1 MRKLIILVILIAF
14 SVPLLGHTQAKGD
27 GIALR
32 DYTPQSTLL
41 QSLQLR
47 SQAQL
52 GKLVYLPESDF
63 DQAEASKIISRLD
76 KLPSTILSK
85 MVEEGIQLHL
95 FEGNLTDQPTAEH
108 LKGVIPRGYTSNKT
122 WDDVPGVGG
131 SKVVLVKIGASAKG
145 SGHGSVNLELHE
157 LAHSIDRY
165 VYDEI
170 RSNPTYLK
178 IWKQERNILFPGQS
192 YFINY
197 PEEYFAETFAM
208 YYLSEETKE
217 ILKKEAPKTYAFF
230 NSLSTIK

>member
-1 MRKLIILVILIAF
+1 MRKLFFLIILIAF
-14 SVPLLGHTQAKGD
+14 SAPLLGLTQAKGD
-27 GIALR
+27 GIALG
-32 DYTPQSTLL
+32 DYTQQSPLF
-41 QSLQLR
+41 QSLQLH
-47 SQAQL
+47 SQTQL
-52 GKLVYLPESDF
+52 SQIVYLPESAF
-63 DQAEASKIISRLD
+63 DQAEASEMITRLD
-76 KLPSTILSK
+76 KLPSSILAK
-85 MVEEGIQLHL
+85 MVQEGIQLHL

-145 SGHGSVNLELHE
+145 NGHGSVNLELHE

-170 RSNPTYLK
+170 RSSPAYLK
-178 IWKQERNILFPGQS
+178 IWKQERNLLFPGQS

-208 YYLSEETKE
+208 YYLSGETKE
-217 ILKKEAPKTYAFF
+217 LLKKEAPKTYAFF
-230 NSLSTIK
+230 NSLY